1 MVGRSLHWVSV
12 VCCGFVVV
20 SFVLFADAKLSSAS
34 SHQAGLIAPPKT
46 LATTT
51 PTGALGLTTT
61 PAVAAQAP
69 AKPHQTGQPRA
80 FIDGVASALE
90 SPFTSLSTSDDS
102 WFKHIVPMLC
112 ALLLYGVGIG
122 FLGRWAAGRS

>member
-1 MVGRSLHWVSV
+1 MLHWISV
-12 VCCGFVVV
+12 ICCGFVVV

-61 PAVAAQAP
+61 AATTPAP
-69 AKPHQTGQPRA
+69 AARPHEKGQPRA

-90 SPFTSLSTSDDS
+90 SPFTSLSRSDDD
-102 WFKHIVPMLC
+102 WLKHIVPLLC
-112 ALLLYGVGIG
+112 ALLVYGAGIG